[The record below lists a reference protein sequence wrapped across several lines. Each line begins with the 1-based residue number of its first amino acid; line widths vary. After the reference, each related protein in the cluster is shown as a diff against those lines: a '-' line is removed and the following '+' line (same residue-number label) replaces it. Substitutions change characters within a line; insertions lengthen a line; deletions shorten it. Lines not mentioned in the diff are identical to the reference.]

1 MQIVSIGSS
10 SSGNSYIIR
19 TGNKAM
25 VLDAGLSCIKITK
38 ALEELGLR
46 TDDVSAI
53 LITHEHGDHVKSV
66 RTLAK
71 KCPSANVYAS
81 RGTVESCDV
90 FDAIDDERIVL
101 LQSGEE
107 ATESDVIIR
116 AFALSHDATEPIG
129 YSVIA
134 DGEKLSIVTDTGVI
148 TDEIYDEISDASM
161 LVLEANHDEHLLMYG
176 EYPYHLKQRIK
187 SDEGHLSN
195 RAAGELLAELIEER
209 IGDSDTDIN
218 PIPVMLAHLS
228 FHNNAPFRARASIE
242 EILEEAGFTRDE
254 HYILTIAA
262 KDEMTFFGE

>member
-81 RGTVESCDV
+81 RGTVDSCDV
-90 FDAIDDERIVL
+90 FDAIEDERIVL
-101 LQSGEE
+101 LQAGEE

-134 DGEKLSIVTDTGVI
+134 DGEKLSIVTDTGRV
-148 TDEIYDEISDASM
+148 TDEIFEEILDASM

-195 RAAGELLAELIEER
+195 RAAGELLAELLEGR
-209 IGDSDTDIN
+209 QS
-218 PIPVMLAHLS
+218 PLPVMLAHLS

-254 HYILTIAA
+254 HYTLTIAA